1 MGAASRVFGAIALAA
16 GFMAAGQPAGAQ
28 EFPSKPIT
36 IIVPLAAGS
45 GMDTIARLY
54 ADRLQQSLGKPVII
68 DNRPG
73 AALML
78 GAQTLAAAPADGHT
92 LGLATTSSLAINPV
106 LYKQIS
112 YDPEKS
118 FIPIALYVKSPFILV
133 VNPDLPVKNVKE
145 LIAYARER
153 KDLNYSSPGA
163 GVAQHLSIEYM
174 KAKFGLQITHVPYR
188 NTPQSILD
196 IASGHVQLGFV
207 EAGAGLPLIK
217 DGKLR
222 ALAVSSAT
230 PLPVLA
236 RCAAVRRGVRRKGL
250 RGGVLARDPCAGG
263 HAGRHRPEAARRDEA
278 HHGGAADPRE
288 GLGAG
293 PDSLRHAQPRRTA
306 DVSGQRARK
315 VGQSGEEPRT
325 SGKPIAPPPLEYRR
339 LCASS
344 ALT

>member
-16 GFMAAGQPAGAQ
+16 GLLAAGQPAGAQ
-28 EFPSKPIT
+28 EFPSKPVT

-54 ADRLQQSLGKPVII
+54 ADRLQQSLGKPIVI

-78 GAQTLAAAPADGHT
+78 GAQTLAAAPPDGHT

-207 EAGAGLPLIK
+207 EAGAGLPLIR

-230 PLPVLA
+230 RLPVLPDVPTFA
-236 RCAAVRRGVRRKGL
+236 
-250 RGGVLARDPCAGG
+250 
-263 HAGRHRPEAARRDEA
+263 EA
-278 HHGGAADPRE
+278 
-288 GLGAG
+288 
-293 PDSLRHAQPRRTA
+293 
-306 DVSGQRARK
+306 
-315 VGQSGEEPRT
+315 SGEKDFEAVSWHAILAPAGTPDAIVQKMHAEIKRIMAEPQITEKVATLGLIPFDTPSPAELRT
-325 SGKPIAPPPLEYRR
+325 YL
-339 LCASS
+339 ASEREKWGNLVKS
-344 ALT
+344 LGLQGSQ

>member
-1 MGAASRVFGAIALAA
+1 MGAASRALGAIAIAA
-16 GFMAAGQPAGAQ
+16 GLLFGAGSAGAQ
-28 EFPSKPIT
+28 DFPNRPIT

-54 ADRLQQSLGKPVII
+54 ADQLQHSLGKPVIV

-78 GAQTLAAAPADGHT
+78 GAQALAAAPPDGHT

-106 LYKQIS
+106 LYKQIN

-196 IASGHVQLGFV
+196 IASGHVQLGFI

-230 PLPVLA
+230 RLPVLPDVPPFA
-236 RCAAVRRGVRRKGL
+236 
-250 RGGVLARDPCAGG
+250 
-263 HAGRHRPEAARRDEA
+263 EA
-278 HHGGAADPRE
+278 
-288 GLGAG
+288 
-293 PDSLRHAQPRRTA
+293 
-306 DVSGQRARK
+306 
-315 VGQSGEEPRT
+315 SGEKDFEAVSWHAILAPAGTPEPIVQKLHAEMKRIMAEPQIREKVETLGLIPFDTPSLADLRT
-325 SGKPIAPPPLEYRR
+325 YLAGEREKWGNLVRSLGLQG
-339 LCASS
+339 SQ
-344 ALT
+344 

>member
-1 MGAASRVFGAIALAA
+1 MGGFLSAAKLAARAFAVAGAIGA
-16 GFMAAGQPAGAQ
+16 GVATASTGASAQ
-28 EFPSKPIT
+28 EFPTKPVT

-54 ADRLQQSLGKPVII
+54 GEKLQQSLGKPVVI

-78 GAQTLAAAPADGHT
+78 GAQTLAAAPPDGHT

-112 YDPEKS
+112 YDPENS
-118 FIPIALYVKSPFILV
+118 FIPIALYVKSPFILT

-145 LIAYARER
+145 LIAYARDR

-163 GVAQHLSIEYM
+163 GVAQHLSVEYM

-222 ALAVSSAT
+222 ALAVSSST
-230 PLPVLA
+230 PLPVL
-236 RCAAVRRGVRRKGL
+236 
-250 RGGVLARDPCAGG
+250 
-263 HAGRHRPEAARRDEA
+263 
-278 HHGGAADPRE
+278 
-288 GLGAG
+288 
-293 PDSLRHAQPRRTA
+293 PDVPPFSVA
-306 DVSGQRARK
+306 
-315 VGQSGEEPRT
+315 SGEKDFEAVSWHAILAPAGTPEPIVQKLHAEMKRIMADAEIRE
-325 SGKPIAPPPLEYRR
+325 KV
-339 LCASS
+339 S
-344 ALT
+344 ALGLIPFDTPSPAELRNYLRSERQKWGDLVRSLGLQGSQ

>member
-1 MGAASRVFGAIALAA
+1 MGAASRAMCAIAMTAGIVAA
-16 GFMAAGQPAGAQ
+16 AVSPTSAQ
-28 EFPSKPIT
+28 EFPTKAIT

-54 ADRLQQSLGKPVII
+54 ADRLQQSLGKPVLI

-73 AALML
+73 AALMV
-78 GAQTLAAAPADGHT
+78 GAQALAASPPDGHT

-106 LYKQIS
+106 LYKQIK
-112 YDPEKS
+112 YDPENS
-118 FIPIALYVKSPFILV
+118 FVPVALYVKSPFILT
-133 VNPDLPVKNVKE
+133 VNPALPVKTVKE

-174 KAKFGLQITHVPYR
+174 KSKFGIEMTHVPYR

-207 EAGAGLPLIK
+207 EAGAGLPLIR

-230 PLPVLA
+230 SLPVL
-236 RCAAVRRGVRRKGL
+236 
-250 RGGVLARDPCAGG
+250 
-263 HAGRHRPEAARRDEA
+263 
-278 HHGGAADPRE
+278 
-288 GLGAG
+288 
-293 PDSLRHAQPRRTA
+293 PDTPPFSVA
-306 DVSGQRARK
+306 
-315 VGQSGEEPRT
+315 SGEKDFEAVSWHALLAPAGTPDAIVQKLHAEMKRVMAEPGIRAKVSSLGLIPFDTPSPAALRT
-325 SGKPIAPPPLEYRR
+325 YLRSEREKWGNLVKSLG
-339 LCASS
+339 LQGSQ
-344 ALT
+344 

>member
-1 MGAASRVFGAIALAA
+1 MRPIIKASMRAVLVATIISAALIAP
-16 GFMAAGQPAGAQ
+16 GPGSAQ

-36 IIVPLAAGS
+36 IIVPLAAGA

-54 ADRLQQSLGKPVII
+54 ADKLQQSLGKPVII

-78 GAQTLAAAPADGHT
+78 GAQALAAAAPDGHT
-92 LGLATTSSLAINPV
+92 LGLGTTSSLAINPV

-118 FIPIALYVKSPFILV
+118 FIPVALYVKSPFILT
-133 VNPDLPVKNVKE
+133 VNPDLPVKSVKE
-145 LIAYARER
+145 LIAYARDR

-163 GVAQHLSIEYM
+163 GVAQHLSVEYM

-222 ALAVSSAT
+222 ALAVSSSM
-230 PLPVLA
+230 PLPVLPDEKLICPGLA
-236 RCAAVRRGVRRKGL
+236 FASAIKSFSVFTSSDGGTTSRYAALVVCVMPAK
-250 RGGVLARDPCAGG
+250 
-263 HAGRHRPEAARRDEA
+263 
-278 HHGGAADPRE
+278 
-288 GLGAG
+288 
-293 PDSLRHAQPRRTA
+293 SF
-306 DVSGQRARK
+306 SG
-315 VGQSGEEPRT
+315 S
-325 SGKPIAPPPLEYRR
+325 
-339 LCASS
+339 
-344 ALT
+344 

>member
-1 MGAASRVFGAIALAA
+1 MGAASRAMCAIAMTAGIVAA
-16 GFMAAGQPAGAQ
+16 AVSPASAQ
-28 EFPSKPIT
+28 EFPTRPIT

-54 ADRLQQSLGKPVII
+54 ADRLQQSLGKPVLI

-73 AALML
+73 AALMV
-78 GAQTLAAAPADGHT
+78 GAQALAASPPDGHT

-106 LYKQIS
+106 LYKQIK
-112 YDPEKS
+112 YDPENS
-118 FIPIALYVKSPFILV
+118 FVPVALYVKSPFILT
-133 VNPDLPVKNVKE
+133 VNPALPVKSVKE

-174 KAKFGLQITHVPYR
+174 KSKFGIEMTHVPYR

-207 EAGAGLPLIK
+207 EAGAGLPLIR

-230 PLPVLA
+230 SLPVL
-236 RCAAVRRGVRRKGL
+236 
-250 RGGVLARDPCAGG
+250 
-263 HAGRHRPEAARRDEA
+263 
-278 HHGGAADPRE
+278 
-288 GLGAG
+288 
-293 PDSLRHAQPRRTA
+293 PDTPPFSVA
-306 DVSGQRARK
+306 
-315 VGQSGEEPRT
+315 SGEKDFEAVSWHALLAPAGTPDAIVQKLHGEMKRVMAEPEIRAKVSSLGLIPFDTPSPGDLRT
-325 SGKPIAPPPLEYRR
+325 YLRSEREKWGNLVKSLG
-339 LCASS
+339 LQGSQ
-344 ALT
+344 

>member
-1 MGAASRVFGAIALAA
+1 MRADISASVRVTRRLAVAGALSLGFWGAAS
-16 GFMAAGQPAGAQ
+16 AQ

-54 ADRLQQSLGKPVII
+54 ADKLQQSLGKPVVV

-73 AALML
+73 AALMV
-78 GAQTLAAAPADGHT
+78 GAQAVATAPPDGHT

-106 LYKQIS
+106 LYKQIN
-112 YDPEKS
+112 YDAEKS
-118 FIPIALYVKSPFILV
+118 FIPIALYVKSPFILT
-133 VNPDLPVKNVKE
+133 VNPGLPVKTVKE

-153 KDLNYSSPGA
+153 KDLNFSSPGA

-222 ALAVSSAT
+222 PLAVSSAT
-230 PLPVLA
+230 PLPVLPDVPPFSVA
-236 RCAAVRRGVRRKGL
+236 SGEKDFEAVSWHAL
-250 RGGVLARDPCAGG
+250 LAPTGTPDAIVQKL
-263 HAGRHRPEAARRDEA
+263 
-278 HHGGAADPRE
+278 HGEMKRIMADPQIRE
-288 GLGAG
+288 KVSAMGLIPYDTPSPAELRVYLASERKKWG
-293 PDSLRHAQPRRTA
+293 DLVKSLGLQGT
-306 DVSGQRARK
+306 Q
-315 VGQSGEEPRT
+315 
-325 SGKPIAPPPLEYRR
+325 
-339 LCASS
+339 
-344 ALT
+344 

>member
-1 MGAASRVFGAIALAA
+1 MKAIIKVSIRAGALATVMSAALIQA
-16 GFMAAGQPAGAQ
+16 GPGSAQ
-28 EFPSKPIT
+28 EFPSKPVT
-36 IIVPLAAGS
+36 IIVPLAAGA

-54 ADRLQQSLGKPVII
+54 ADKLQQSLGRPVVI

-78 GAQTLAAAPADGHT
+78 GAQALAAAAPDGHT

-118 FIPIALYVKSPFILV
+118 FIPVALYVKSPFILT

-145 LIAYARER
+145 LIAYARDR

-163 GVAQHLSIEYM
+163 GVAQHLSVEYM

-222 ALAVSSAT
+222 ALAVSSST
-230 PLPVLA
+230 PLPVL
-236 RCAAVRRGVRRKGL
+236 
-250 RGGVLARDPCAGG
+250 
-263 HAGRHRPEAARRDEA
+263 
-278 HHGGAADPRE
+278 
-288 GLGAG
+288 
-293 PDSLRHAQPRRTA
+293 PDVPPFSVA
-306 DVSGQRARK
+306 
-315 VGQSGEEPRT
+315 SGEKDFEAVSWHALLAPAGTPDAIVQRLHGEMKRIMAEPQIRE
-325 SGKPIAPPPLEYRR
+325 KV
-339 LCASS
+339 S
-344 ALT
+344 ALGLIPFDTPSPAELRNYLRSEREKWGNLVKSLGLEGTQ

>member
-1 MGAASRVFGAIALAA
+1 MRAITRAFSAITIAA
-16 GFMAAGQPAGAQ
+16 GLLAGAHSAGAQ

-54 ADRLQQSLGKPVII
+54 GDKLQHALGKPVII

-78 GAQTLAAAPADGHT
+78 GAQALAAATPDGHT

-106 LYKQIS
+106 LYKQIN

-118 FIPIALYVKSPFILV
+118 FIPIALYVKSPFILA

-196 IASGHVQLGFV
+196 IASGHVQLGFI

-230 PLPVLA
+230 PLPVLPDVPPFA
-236 RCAAVRRGVRRKGL
+236 EASGAKDFEAVSWHAI
-250 RGGVLARDPCAGG
+250 LAPAGTPDAIVQKL
-263 HAGRHRPEAARRDEA
+263 HAEMKRIMAEPEI
-278 HHGGAADPRE
+278 RE
-288 GLGAG
+288 
-293 PDSLRHAQPRRTA
+293 
-306 DVSGQRARK
+306 K
-315 VGQSGEEPRT
+315 
-325 SGKPIAPPPLEYRR
+325 I
-339 LCASS
+339 S
-344 ALT
+344 ALGLIPFDTPSPAELRTYLAAEREKWGDLVKSLGLQGSQ